1 MSQTKAPCGSFDARA
16 AETRLAGG
24 LASWALL
31 LGHEHELGHVDYWRG
46 DEPPPRNDDRDWG
59 AAWAAVATAVRNR
72 RAREASRPRFWPP
85 PHRVRGQP
93 RPRAR
98 RPGARRAGGIR
109 SGQDPGDDGESEPA
123 HDLVRR
129 LSIGL
134 PA

>member
-1 MSQTKAPCGSFDARA
+1 VSQTKAPCGSFDARA

-85 PHRVRGQP
+85 LTASEGSPGRAPAALARAAPAAFAAARTPATTENLNQP
-93 RPRAR
+93 M
-98 RPGARRAGGIR
+98 I
-109 SGQDPGDDGESEPA
+109 
-123 HDLVRR
+123 
-129 LSIGL
+129 
-134 PA
+134 